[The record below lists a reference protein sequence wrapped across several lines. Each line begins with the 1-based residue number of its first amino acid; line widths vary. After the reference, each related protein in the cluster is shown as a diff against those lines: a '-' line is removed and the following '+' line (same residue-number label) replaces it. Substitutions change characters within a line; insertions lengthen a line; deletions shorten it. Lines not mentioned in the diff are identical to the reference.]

1 LFSIDPKKPSLDFST
16 SGGQGVKREDG
27 EKREAGKI
35 ESWEDGEK
43 R

>member
-1 LFSIDPKKPSLDFST
+1 MIWFTFA

-27 EKREAGKI
+27 KLR
-35 ESWEDGEK
+35 